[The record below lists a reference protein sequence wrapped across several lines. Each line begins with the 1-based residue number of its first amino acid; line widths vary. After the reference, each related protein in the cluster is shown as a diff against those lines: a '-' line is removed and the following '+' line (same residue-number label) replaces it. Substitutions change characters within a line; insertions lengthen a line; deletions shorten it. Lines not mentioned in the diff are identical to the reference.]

1 MEISSNKLPT
11 YLRALSVMIFIIVLV
26 FLLIVG
32 KSLLVP
38 LFMGGFFAIL
48 FTPIAIWLESKKVPK
63 ILACIISLLMMTALV
78 GGLLTFVISNV
89 AEFTQDFDDVSG
101 RLTEYA
107 HAVDEWAMDNF
118 SYDTAL
124 AEKANTD
131 YLKNLLTEHSSS
143 IGDFALKTVGSL
155 TGLVL
160 IPVFM
165 FFFLL
170 YRNHLTN
177 VIIHIYKDK
186 DPELVKLRIV
196 NLRKVILNYIVGVI
210 KVMGILAIL
219 NITAFSLLGIKHAV
233 FFGTLGA
240 ILNIIPYVGPF
251 FGAMLPMI
259 YSFLT
264 KDSLFYPAG
273 VLVCYQVIQ
282 MIEGNFLTPK
292 IVGGNVNL
300 NAFITFLGLIVG
312 GSIWGVA
319 GMILIIP
326 SMAILREIFDL
337 SDGTRPFALLLG
349 EEKDLEK
356 SQTDTIE
363 AEEVNDDKKD

>member
-1 MEISSNKLPT
+1 MVTPAFELPP
-11 YLRALSVMIFIIVLV
+11 YIRALSVMIFIIVLV
-26 FLLIVG
+26 FFLIVG

-48 FTPIAIWLESKKVPK
+48 LTPLSMWLESKKVPRT
-63 ILACIISLLMMTALV
+63 LACIISLLVMSAII
-78 GGLLTFVISNV
+78 GAFLTFVIGNV
-89 AEFTQDFDDVSG
+89 ASFTKDFDDVSG
-101 RLTEYA
+101 KLTEYA
-107 HAVDEWAMDNF
+107 VNIDDWVMATF
-118 SYDTAL
+118 SYDAAL

-131 YLKNLLTEHSSS
+131 YLKNLLTENSSS

-186 DPELVKLRIV
+186 DPELVKMRIV
-196 NLRKVILNYIVGVI
+196 SLRKVILNYIVGVV

-219 NITAFSLLGIKHAV
+219 NISAFSLLGIKHAV

-240 ILNIIPYVGPF
+240 LLNIIPYVGPF

-273 VLVCYQVIQ
+273 VLVSYQIIQ

-300 NAFITFLGLIVG
+300 NAFITFLGLIIG
-312 GSIWGVA
+312 GTIWGVA

-326 SMAILREIFDL
+326 MMAILREIFDL
-337 SDGTRPFALLLG
+337 SDSTRPFALLLG
-349 EEKDLEK
+349 EEKEGEK
-356 SQTDTIE
+356 KEAHDDEVEEIE
-363 AEEVNDDKKD
+363 NEKND

>member
-1 MEISSNKLPT
+1 M
-11 YLRALSVMIFIIVLV
+11 
-26 FLLIVG
+26 
-32 KSLLVP
+32 
-38 LFMGGFFAIL
+38 
-48 FTPIAIWLESKKVPK
+48 WLESKKIPR
-63 ILACIISLLMMTALV
+63 ILSGVISLLVMIAFV
-78 GGLLTFVISNV
+78 AGLLTFVIGNV
-89 AEFTQDFDDVSG
+89 ANFTKDFDDVSG

-107 HAVDEWAMDNF
+107 ENIDQWAIDTF
-118 SYDTAL
+118 SYDTGL
-124 AEKANTD
+124 ADKANTD
-131 YLKNLLTEHSSS
+131 YLKNVLTKNSSS

-155 TGLVL
+155 TGLIL

-170 YRNHLTN
+170 YRNHLTH
-177 VIIHIYKDK
+177 VIINIYKDK
-186 DPELVKLRIV
+186 DPELVKMRIV
-196 NLRKVILNYIVGVI
+196 SLRKVILNYIVGVV

-219 NITAFSLLGIKHAV
+219 NISAFSLLGIKHAV

-273 VLVCYQVIQ
+273 VLVSYQVIQ

-300 NAFITFLGLIVG
+300 NAFITFLGLIIG
-312 GSIWGVA
+312 GTIWGVA
-319 GMILIIP
+319 GMILVIP
-326 SMAILREIFDL
+326 MMAILREIFDL
-337 SDGTRPFALLLG
+337 SEATRPFALLLG
-349 EEKDLEK
+349 EEKEDE
-356 SQTDTIE
+356 IAE
-363 AEEVNDDKKD
+363 AQKEESEEVNEKDNK

>member
-26 FLLIVG
+26 FFLIVG

-48 FTPIAIWLESKKVPK
+48 FTPLAIWLESKKVPR
-63 ILACIISLLMMTALV
+63 ILSCIISLFLMTAIV

-89 AEFTQDFDDVSG
+89 ANFTKDFDDVSG

-107 HAVDEWAMDNF
+107 HVVDEWALETF

-124 AEKANTD
+124 EEKANTD
-131 YLKNLLTEHSSS
+131 YLKNVLTENSSS

-177 VIIHIYKDK
+177 VIIHIYNDK

-196 NLRKVILNYIVGVI
+196 NLRKVILNYIVGVV

-219 NITAFSLLGIKHAV
+219 NITAFSILGIKHAV

-251 FGAMLPMI
+251 FGAMLPMV

-273 VLVCYQVIQ
+273 VLVSYQIIQ

-319 GMILIIP
+319 GMILVIP

-337 SDGTRPFALLLG
+337 SDDTKAFALLLG
-349 EEKDLEK
+349 EEK
-356 SQTDTIE
+356 
-363 AEEVNDDKKD
+363 EENKEQAIKEVTEEINEDKID

>member
-1 MEISSNKLPT
+1 MQKTGFNIPT
-11 YLRALSVMIFIIVLV
+11 YVRALSVMIFIIVLTF
-26 FLLIVG
+26 FLVVG

-48 FTPIAIWLESKKVPK
+48 FTPLSIWLESKKVPRT
-63 ILACIISLLMMTALV
+63 LSCVISLLLMIALV
-78 GGLLTFVISNV
+78 AGLLTFVVGNV
-89 AEFTQDFDDVSG
+89 ASFSKDFDDVSG
-101 RLTEYA
+101 KLTDY
-107 HAVDEWAMDNF
+107 AVDIDQWAMDKF
-118 SYDTAL
+118 SIDTAL
-124 AEKANTD
+124 EEKANTD
-131 YLKNLLTEHSSS
+131 YLKSLLTKNSSS
-143 IGDFALKTVGSL
+143 IGSFAMNAVGSL

-177 VIIHIYKDK
+177 VVIHIYKDK
-186 DPELVKLRIV
+186 DPALVKMRIV
-196 NLRKVILNYIVGVI
+196 SLRKVILNYIIGVV

-219 NITAFSLLGIKHAV
+219 NISAFSLLGIKHAV

-273 VLVCYQVIQ
+273 VLVSYQVIQ
-282 MIEGNFLTPK
+282 MLEGNFLTPK

-312 GSIWGVA
+312 GTIWGVA

-326 SMAILREIFDL
+326 MMAILRELFDL
-337 SDGTRPFALLLG
+337 SESTRPYALLMG
-349 EEKDLEK
+349 EEKEEEK
-356 SQTDTIE
+356 KEAQKEQDEEIE
-363 AEEVNDDKKD
+363 HDKND

>member
-1 MEISSNKLPT
+1 MENPAFKLPP
-11 YLRALSVMIFIIVLV
+11 YLKALSVMIFIIVLV
-26 FLLIVG
+26 FFLIIG

-48 FTPIAIWLESKKVPK
+48 LTPLSIWLESKKVPR
-63 ILACIISLLMMTALV
+63 ILSCIISLLVMTALA
-78 GGLLTFVISNV
+78 GGLLTFVIGNV
-89 AEFTQDFDDVSG
+89 ANFTKDFDDVSG
-101 RLTEYA
+101 RLIEYA
-107 HAVDEWAMDNF
+107 EEVDRWAMDTF
-118 SYDTAL
+118 SFDPAIS
-124 AEKANTD
+124 EKANTQ
-131 YLKNLLTEHSSS
+131 YLKNILTENSSS
-143 IGDFALKTVGSL
+143 IGDFAMKTVGSL

-177 VIIHIYKDK
+177 VIINIYKDK
-186 DPELVKLRIV
+186 DPELVKIRIV
-196 NLRKVILNYIVGVI
+196 SLRKVILNYIVGVV

-251 FGAMLPMI
+251 FGAMLPMV

-264 KDSLFYPAG
+264 KDSLFYPVG
-273 VLVCYQVIQ
+273 VLVSYQIIQ

-300 NAFITFLGLIVG
+300 NAFITFLGLLIG
-312 GSIWGVA
+312 GTIWGVA

-326 SMAILREIFDL
+326 MMAILREIFDL
-337 SDGTRPFALLLG
+337 SDTTRPYALLLG
-349 EEKDLEK
+349 EEKEEK
-356 SQTDTIE
+356 KQEAQEEE
-363 AEEVNDDKKD
+363 AEEINEKDND